1 MSTPDD
7 RPRPEYGE
15 YATPEEQRARMT
27 HPQPAYQPA
36 PAQPTGPVVAAPA
49 APPPAAL
56 ASRGRAIDRIVTV
69 ALLAYGAFVVVST
82 VFELSD
88 FTVFANAWMKTMGMA
103 GSFTTTPES
112 QAWATAG
119 VIVFAIGWIV
129 TALFSWRALS
139 RGKRAWWIPLV
150 GALVSW
156 IVLTVCLT
164 IPLVADPAVM
174 HWFDQQTSR

>member
-1 MSTPDD
+1 MSAPED
-7 RPRPEYGE
+7 RPRPAYGE
-15 YATPEEQRARMT
+15 YATPEEQRARMQ
-27 HPQPAYQPA
+27 HAPAAYQPA
-36 PAQPTGPVVAAPA
+36 PAPPVGPV
-49 APPPAAL
+49 APPPVAA
-56 ASRGRAIDRIVTV
+56 AWRGHLIDRIITV

-88 FTVFANAWMKTMGMA
+88 FTVFADAWMKTMGIA

-119 VIVFAIGWIV
+119 VIAFAIGWVV
-129 TALFSWRALS
+129 TALLSWRTMA

-150 GALVSW
+150 GAVISW

-174 HWFDQQTSR
+174 HWFDQQTAR

>member
-7 RPRPEYGE
+7 RPRPAYGE
-15 YATPEEQRARMT
+15 YATPEEQRARMQ
-27 HPQPAYQPA
+27 HAPPASPPA
-36 PAQPTGPVVAAPA
+36 PVQSGPVVPAPGAPA
-49 APPPAAL
+49 A
-56 ASRGRAIDRIVTV
+56 RGHLIDRIVTV

-88 FTVFANAWMKTMGMA
+88 FTAFADAWMKTMGIT
-103 GSFTTTPES
+103 GSFTTTPQS

-129 TALFSWRALS
+129 TALISWRVMA

-150 GALVSW
+150 GAVVSW
-156 IVLTVCLT
+156 IVLTICLT
-164 IPLVADPAVM
+164 IPLVADPAVI
-174 HWFDQQTSR
+174 HWFDQQTAR